1 MVLTEAEQLIYSTAV
16 PVEERYCI
24 TTNGFERE
32 VVLLKS
38 RFCKWRKCTFC
49 DYWADGSQDI
59 NELDNVNFSELAKIT
74 GETGVLEIINS
85 GSIFELPKAHIE
97 RIKAII
103 KEKNIHTFMYEAHYM
118 YHDLVADFNKQ
129 FDVQKII
136 AKTGLETYD
145 DHFREKVLNKG
156 FIDTLELN
164 KFHQIFNGVNLLI
177 GIKGQTI
184 EMVERDLKLASD
196 NMDVVLVNIFTENS
210 QQVNIDEGLIK
221 QFYEIYPQYQRDNI
235 IVYDHKNSV
244 GLG

>member
-1 MVLTEAEQLIYSTAV
+1 MLLTEAEQLIYSTAE
-16 PVEERYCI
+16 PVAERYCL
-24 TTNGFERE
+24 TTDGFDRE

-59 NELDNVNFSELAKIT
+59 NELDEVNFVELDKIT

-97 RIKAII
+97 RIKVII

-118 YHDLVADFNKQ
+118 YHELIADFNKQ
-129 FDVQKII
+129 FDVDKII

-145 DHFREKVLNKG
+145 DDFREKVLNKG
-156 FIDTLELN
+156 FIDKLDLEY
-164 KFHQIFNGVNLLI
+164 FHQTFDAVNLLI

-184 EMVERDLKLASD
+184 EMIERDLQLASENLD
-196 NMDVVLVNIFTENS
+196 IVLVNIFTENS
-210 QQVNIDEGLIK
+210 QDVNIDEELIK
-221 QFYEIYPQYQRDNI
+221 QFYEIYPKYQRDNV
-235 IVYDHKNSV
+235 IVYDHKNAV